1 MSQKS
6 ILHRTLSYI
15 IATTMKKCNRMA
27 LKWLREAFVIL
38 SVRRKLFCIAPKEG
52 EKLICLHTSTHS
64 FLPSWF
70 PLGQSWFSSVS
81 GTILRSGLCISIL
94 SITSLLLLCL
104 SKKSLSQ
111 PMSFNFFFFFSDSL
125 PRTTG
130 REECV
135 KSCVMFSGLPVQI
148 TALTCTHL
156 SHYFCD
162 HRRADS
168 HLNNTIS
175 AVDGTCF
182 KSFHLQLI

>member
-1 MSQKS
+1 MTERSICHLICEKEV
-6 ILHRTLSYI
+6 ILHCSQRGWKTNLSPHFY
-15 IATTMKKCNRMA
+15 TQLLT
-27 LKWLREAFVIL
+27 IL
-38 SVRRKLFCIAPKEG
+38 VSAGTE
-52 EKLICLHTSTHS
+52 LI
-64 FLPSWF
+64 FF
-70 PLGQSWFSSVS
+70 IVS
-81 GTILRSGLCISIL
+81 GMILPSGLCISIL